1 MDDDDYYFPDRIS
14 HCIEKLRTSEFCASQ
29 QLPMYFLDDKTMWI
43 SDPGKGFAC
52 AGSFAYRKSILNK
65 TWYSEEAINGEEI
78 SFTNFYEMKFSE
90 LDPFSTMICIAHGY
104 NTFSKHKLRDRVAKE
119 SWISASRQTI
129 IGSKSFYRA
138 DMETNFPV
146 DSDWRSWYEYIFTK
160 QAKPENRPDNIPELF
175 SEKEDGLLARFA
187 ESAIKLINTNK

>member
-1 MDDDDYYFPDRIS
+1 
-14 HCIEKLRTSEFCASQ
+14 
-29 QLPMYFLDDKTMWI
+29 MWI

-65 TWYSEEAINGEEI
+65 TWYNEEAINGEEI

-129 IGSKSFYRA
+129 IGSKSFYKA

-146 DSDWRSWYEYIFTK
+146 DSDWRSWYEYIFSE
-160 QAKPENRPDNIPELF
+160 QAKRRNRPDNIPELF
-175 SEKEDGLLARFA
+175 SDKEDSLLARFA
-187 ESAIKLINTNK
+187 ESAIKLINSEK